1 MAYTSLGSIW
11 WGDGPSINITF
22 QYDRRR
28 SGADMQYRLKVSL
41 NPLTGPNYFGYPIY
55 LTASIDGA
63 QKLQATLKSAYPSQ
77 WSSAI
82 DYESGWVTV
91 PGKVSGTAALKLRI
105 YSGSGSSRD
114 YSYNYSLAVEPAG
127 SRISPSNG
135 TLGTSQSISV
145 TRYNTSFTHTIT
157 ATCGTESMT
166 LCTKSISGTITWT
179 PPRTWAAQNTKGAT
193 VSVTFQITTYSGSAV
208 VETVST
214 KATYA
219 IPDTPSVSFSLS
231 DPTGY
236 NSQFGGYVQSKS
248 KLAIQVTAS
257 GVYGSTIVS
266 KTAKVGDKDWD
277 LNQPGVL
284 TNSGNVVVMVTV
296 KDSRGKTKS
305 ASQTIIVQPYTPP
318 VISNLSYSRG
328 VYSNGVWAENPRG
341 GDIKVTYNV
350 GIALSKNSALIQVQ
364 IGGNTRI
371 NLSDQTGGAKSHIIT
386 GVGTDTTQSMSV
398 IVTDKL
404 ASKATKSISIP
415 TVEVPLN
422 INFPMISACFGGIA
436 EKERTVQFKL
446 PVELLSTATITIN
459 GSPLKDFV
467 VESGQKTVSGFVWQ
481 YQKWYSGRVELSSH
495 FEASVSGGTAIGGMY
510 YSNTVSAALP
520 LSVANATVIG
530 TAGSLC
536 TVCNVDVTGQSL
548 TFRLLRPGTIPDK
561 MWVNFHIVGM
571 S

>member
-11 WGDGPSINITF
+11 WGDGPSISITT

-28 SGADMQYRLKVSL
+28 SGADMQYRLKLSL
-41 NPLTGPNYFGYPIY
+41 QPLTGPNYFGYPIY
-55 LTASIDGA
+55 LTGSIDGT

-82 DYESGWVTV
+82 VYESGWVTAS
-91 PGKVSGTAALKLRI
+91 GKVSGTAALKLRI

-135 TLGTSQSISV
+135 TLGTSQSIAV
-145 TRYNTSFTHTIT
+145 TRYNTSFTHTIK
-157 ATCGTESMT
+157 ATCGSESMT
-166 LCTKSISGTITWT
+166 LCTKSTSGTITWT
-179 PPRTWAAQNTKGAT
+179 PPRTWAAQNTKGDT

-208 VETVST
+208 VETVSA
-214 KATYA
+214 KATYT
-219 IPDTPSVSFSLS
+219 IPDTPSVSFVLS

-248 KLAIQVTAS
+248 KLEIQVAAS

-266 KTAKVGDKDWD
+266 KTAKVGDKDWS
-277 LNQPGVL
+277 LSQPGVL
-284 TNSGNVVVMVTV
+284 PNSGNVVVTVTV
-296 KDSRGKTKS
+296 KDSRGKTKN
-305 ASQTIIVQPYTPP
+305 ASQTITVQPYTPP

-328 VYSNGVWAENPRG
+328 VYSNGVWMDDPRG
-341 GDIKVTYNV
+341 GDIKVTYSV
-350 GIALSKNSALIQVQ
+350 GIALSKNSASIQVQ

-371 NLSDQTGGAKSHIIT
+371 DLSNQTGGAKSHIIT

-404 ASKATKSISIP
+404 ASKTTKSISIP

-422 INFPMISACFGGIA
+422 INFALPSVCFGGVA
-436 EKERTVQFKL
+436 ESARAVQFKWA
-446 PVELLSTATITIN
+446 VELLSTITIN
-459 GSPLKDFV
+459 GNPLKDFV
-467 VESGQKTVSGFVWQ
+467 VESGQKTVSGIAWQ
-481 YQKWYSGRVELSSH
+481 FQKWHSGRVDLSSH
-495 FEASVSGGTAIGGMY
+495 FEAAVSGGTAIGGMY
-510 YSNTVSAALP
+510 YSNTSSVTLP
-520 LSVANATVIG
+520 MTVANATVIG

-561 MWVNFHIVGM
+561 VWANFYIVGTW